1 MNLRHLQIFIKV
13 YETKNMSQAAK
24 ELYIAQ
30 PSISLAIKEI
40 EEHYNTKLF
49 DRIGKHLYPTDTAH
63 TYYQYAKHVID
74 LYDEMEESMMNNE
87 SMELRIGSSI
97 TIGNYILPDIL
108 KVFKTQYPDIQFH
121 ITINNS
127 QYIEQ
132 AIYQNDIDLAI
143 IETDPINY
151 DIIKIPFMKD
161 HLYTICS
168 LDNLLTQLEHPTLND
183 IIHENFIMR
192 EEGSSVYKLVNSIFV
207 SHQLNIKP
215 SCQSTSTQAIIRAV
229 ENNLGISTLPYL
241 LIKPALDDKRITTI
255 PIEEL
260 HIERNYHIIYHK
272 NKYLTPLALKF
283 IETCQAYEK
292 IK

>member
-13 YETKNMSQAAK
+13 YETKSMSQAAK

-49 DRIGKHLYPTDTAH
+49 DRISKHLYPTESAH

-87 SMELRIGSSI
+87 SMELKIGSSI

-108 KVFKTQYPDIQFH
+108 KLFKSQYPDAQFH
-121 ITINNS
+121 IIINNS

-132 AIYQNDIDLAI
+132 AIYQNDIDLAL
-143 IETDPINY
+143 IETDPMSN

-161 HLYTICS
+161 HLYTIAS
-168 LDNLLTQLEHPTLND
+168 PNHPLTQKEHPTLED
-183 IIHENFIMR
+183 IKDENFIMR

-207 SHQLNIKP
+207 SHQLNINP
-215 SCQSTSTQAIIRAV
+215 SWQSTSSQAIIRAV

-241 LIKPALDDKRITTI
+241 LIRPALDDKRITTI

-272 NKYLTPLALKF
+272 NKYLTSLALKF
-283 IETCQAYEK
+283 IETCQTYEK
-292 IK
+292 SI